1 MLKFVHLNARSLLN
15 KFDEID
21 LVIQSSN
28 ANFFAITETWL
39 SSDIADQVVGVNGY
53 QIVQVVGVN
62 GYQIVR
68 NDRVGRGG
76 GVALYIKNVYRFR
89 VLPIDSHPHLEQLW
103 IETVSCKLPLI
114 VGVFYRPPRSDMA
127 LFFDCFSETLA
138 DISLLA
144 THLVVY

>member
-15 KFDEID
+15 KFDEIA

-28 ANFFAITETWL
+28 ADFFAITETWL
-39 SSDIADQVVGVNGY
+39 SSDIAD
-53 QIVQVVGVN
+53 QVVGVN

-114 VGVFYRPPRSDMA
+114 VGVTSPVMKLQQSH
-127 LFFDCFSETLA
+127 T
-138 DISLLA
+138 
-144 THLVVY
+144 